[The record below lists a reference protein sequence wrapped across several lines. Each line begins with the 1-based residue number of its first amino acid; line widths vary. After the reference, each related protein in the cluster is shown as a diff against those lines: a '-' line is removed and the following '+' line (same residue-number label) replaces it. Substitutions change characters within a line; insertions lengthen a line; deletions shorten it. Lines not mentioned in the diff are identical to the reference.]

1 MKTLIPIALRLLL
14 SRRLWKY
21 STAGGLITGITLAI
35 SPVWDALHS
44 DPKLALIP
52 RQGQRLTD
60 RKGNLYLRWPE
71 YGNPAA
77 TQPSDLPKDLV
88 NAVMARED
96 QRFMAHFGVD
106 VMGFGRALI
115 NDVRALRIKQ
125 GGSTLTMQLVEMT
138 YNRPEESFKQRLQA
152 KVFEVIMAVRIEL
165 AAKQQTGN
173 AKKAKLLI
181 MSRYL
186 DRIPFGNNC
195 TGIQKAADS
204 TFGKPVSKL
213 NLGESAYLAGL
224 IRAPTANNVY
234 RNKDNACA
242 ARDAVVKN
250 MLKLG
255 MITRQQA
262 QEAKFFAREKPKPQK
277 RHGDGFTS
285 KAVKKELSDL
295 QSAGLI
301 PLDLL
306 AHDDLEIQINQDVHL
321 QGAARDILL
330 KRLAD
335 IEKLPGFQAD
345 ADKPLNGSI
354 VILDNATG
362 AVLSCVGGRDFELLQ
377 VNLATE
383 GLGRPFASSIKAF
396 DYAAYLESMERRIDY
411 RMSNAPLSASEAT
424 GYIGKTAPHE
434 SLPEGVHSLWVGLK
448 DSSNRM
454 AVRAGILAG
463 SYHWSRVMRD
473 MGLLDGIAPKDTSLF
488 LGNLNVHPMKAA
500 AAYACIARRGSYLTP
515 RFIHRILVN
524 GKEIYASKNKPH
536 AVLRTKTCDE
546 LTKGLREV
554 LRSGTAAHFGGK
566 ELARRFPLA
575 GKTGTTDDCTDAWFC
590 GYSSSVTVVVWIGFP
605 HGAKTILPDGSGGS
619 LAFPV
624 WKGIIEELAKRHY
637 AFKALPELQ
646 KPLVASTA
654 ASKPRPGTK
663 PPAPSKTP
671 KKAVSTA
678 AKATPPV
685 KRYSPM
691 LPSLAENH

>member
-1 MKTLIPIALRLLL
+1 MKTLIPIALRLLM

-35 SPVWDALHS
+35 SPAWEALQS
-44 DPKLALIP
+44 DPKLALVP

-96 QRFMAHFGVD
+96 QRFMSHFGVD

-115 NDVRALRIKQ
+115 NDVRSLRIKQ

-262 QEAKFFAREKPKPQK
+262 QEAKFFARERPKPQK
-277 RHGDGFTS
+277 RQGDGFTT
-285 KAVKKELSDL
+285 KAVKKELTDL

-301 PLDLL
+301 SLDIL
-306 AHDDLEIQINQDVHL
+306 AHDDLEIQINLDTHL
-321 QGAARDILL
+321 QVAAREILL
-330 KRLAD
+330 KRLTD
-335 IEKLPGFQAD
+335 IEKLPGFHAD
-345 ADKPLNGSI
+345 AGKPLNGCI
-354 VILDNATG
+354 TILDNATG
-362 AVLSCVGGRDFELLQ
+362 AVLACVGGRDFDLLQ
-377 VNLATE
+377 MNLATE
-383 GLGRPFASSIKAF
+383 GFGRPFASPIKAF
-396 DYAAYLESMERRIDY
+396 DYAAYLEATGHGIDHRI
-411 RMSNAPLSASEAT
+411 SNAALSGAEAK
-424 GYIGKTAPHE
+424 GYTGKTAPHE
-434 SLPEGVHSLWVGLK
+434 SLPEGIHPLWVGLK

-454 AVRAGILAG
+454 AIRASIVAG

-473 MGLLDGIAPKDTSLF
+473 VGLLSGVAPHDTSLF
-488 LGNLNVHPMKAA
+488 LGSHNVHPIKAA
-500 AAYACIARRGSYLTP
+500 SAYACLARRGSYITP
-515 RFIHRILVN
+515 RFIQRILVN
-524 GKEIYASKNKPH
+524 GKEIYSSNEKPH
-536 AVLRTKTCDE
+536 SVLRQKTCDE
-546 LTKGLREV
+546 ITKGLREV
-554 LRSGTAAHFGGK
+554 LRSGTAAQFGGK

-605 HGAKTILPDGSGGS
+605 YGSRTILPGGSGGS

-624 WKGIIEELAKRHY
+624 WKAIVEELAKHHF
-637 AFKALPELQ
+637 AFKPLPELK
-646 KPLVASTA
+646 KPLVDSTHP
-654 ASKPRPGTK
+654 SKARLVTK
-663 PPAPSKTP
+663 PASPSQTP
-671 KKAVSTA
+671 KNAAATSPQTA
-678 AKATPPV
+678 RPAN
-685 KRYSPM
+685 RYRPM
-691 LPSLAENH
+691 LPNLAENR